1 MHQYIDIH
9 THDTRPSAQALRIV
23 NVYEHFDTIPETG
36 WFSAGLHPW
45 HLQEPIDL
53 SPLRTVAIQP
63 NVLAIGECGLD
74 KVCTTDWDLQLSAF
88 TQQIDLANNIG
99 MPLII
104 HCVRAWEEVITTLK
118 HHKVSVPVIFH
129 GFNKSNIAS
138 RLIDYGYYLSFGKA
152 LLSPGSPAT
161 AAITSVPADRYFL
174 ETDDAHLSIT
184 DIYAAAATLRQT
196 EQDDVILQLRQNF
209 KTVFNR

>member
-1 MHQYIDIH
+1 M
-9 THDTRPSAQALRIV
+9 RIV
-23 NVYEHFDTIPETG
+23 NVYEHFEGIPQTG

-45 HLQEPIDL
+45 HLPEPIDL
-53 SPLRTVAIQP
+53 SPLKQVAMQP

-88 TQQIDLANNIG
+88 TQQIELANNIG
-99 MPLII
+99 MPLIL
-104 HCVRAWEEVITTLK
+104 HCVRAWEEVIATLK

-138 RLIDYGYYLSFGKA
+138 RLIDNGYYLSFGKA
-152 LLSPGSPAT
+152 LLSQGSPAG
-161 AAITSVPADRYFL
+161 AAIASVPAHRFFL
-174 ETDDAHLSIT
+174 ETDDSEISIT

-196 EQDDVILQLRQNF
+196 EQDDVILQLRQNS